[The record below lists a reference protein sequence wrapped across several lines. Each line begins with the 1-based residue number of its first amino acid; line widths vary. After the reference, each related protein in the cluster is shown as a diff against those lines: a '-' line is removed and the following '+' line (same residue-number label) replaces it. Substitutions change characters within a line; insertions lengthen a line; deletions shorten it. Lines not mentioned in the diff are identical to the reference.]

1 MSGPAVGVSLS
12 GGGFRA
18 SLAGIGV
25 LRALADLELLGNVR
39 YVSSVSG
46 GSWANGL
53 LALNWNELAERDFTL
68 EAMDDL
74 IVCPFVEK
82 ITTKSLGMRMVRNMW
97 KAIGHRTRTDLL
109 ADAFDAWFGD
119 GRRLDDLPLG
129 CRFIFNATNL
139 NSGVRFGFER
149 DRIGD
154 HRANYIR
161 APEMLI
167 AEAVAA
173 SAALPGML
181 AVHHLRTPHNVY
193 RRRDRPRL
201 VDGAVYDNLGVE
213 PFMQLDRYPL
223 LVMLDAGAK
232 LIQGDAEGP
241 FLLGVLKRSSAVGQ
255 SQITK
260 VRKRWVIDRF
270 RTWEEWEEREPEQ
283 YNTYIADQAAAE
295 ALIADWMSRK
305 QKGEL
310 QPDEQPP
317 PMPPPRSLRGV
328 TFDLETSM
336 EPNDGEIESMVSRH
350 DRYVRD
356 EEVAELPP
364 WHDPDSS
371 IRKWRADCVN
381 VPMSVGKFEERVCRD
396 LIYRGWWLTRESL
409 RTFHPEVLPVPPP
422 HWTDWYHR

>member
-154 HRANYIR
+154 HRAHYIR

-223 LVMLDAGAK
+223 LVMLDAGRTNA
-232 LIQGDAEGP
+232 LPHTDAGKVHLRLLRRRQQVPDREDAYAGRFLHTAEPSCRRAPLPRYGP
-241 FLLGVLKRSSAVGQ
+241 PCQ
-255 SQITK
+255 CT
-260 VRKRWVIDRF
+260 
-270 RTWEEWEEREPEQ
+270 
-283 YNTYIADQAAAE
+283 
-295 ALIADWMSRK
+295 
-305 QKGEL
+305 
-310 QPDEQPP
+310 
-317 PMPPPRSLRGV
+317 
-328 TFDLETSM
+328 
-336 EPNDGEIESMVSRH
+336 
-350 DRYVRD
+350 
-356 EEVAELPP
+356 
-364 WHDPDSS
+364 
-371 IRKWRADCVN
+371 
-381 VPMSVGKFEERVCRD
+381 
-396 LIYRGWWLTRESL
+396 L
-409 RTFHPEVLPVPPP
+409 RT
-422 HWTDWYHR
+422 R